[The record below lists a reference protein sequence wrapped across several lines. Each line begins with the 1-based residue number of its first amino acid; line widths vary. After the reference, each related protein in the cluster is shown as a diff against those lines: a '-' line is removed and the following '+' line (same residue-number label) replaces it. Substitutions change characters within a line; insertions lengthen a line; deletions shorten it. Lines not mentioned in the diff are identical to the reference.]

1 MKRKIDRVLILSPQ
15 ELRNAVITW
24 LEVKKQASPKG
35 DPGTVTF
42 SVSESGGIL
51 SWSEEHEVDL

>member
-15 ELRNAVITW
+15 ELRSAVVTW

-35 DPGTVTF
+35 DNGAVTF
-42 SVSESGGIL
+42 NVSESGGIL